1 MVLEIENIEKQYEQG
16 SRKTQTLS
24 SVNLTMQSGDFVSI
38 VGKSGS
44 GKSTLLHQIAGILR
58 PTKGTIRLDGK
69 EIIHFSD
76 KEASTYR
83 NQEIGYVL
91 QGQTP
96 LSTLTVMENVKLPYY
111 LSGKKENLDALAART
126 LLEDLHIED
135 LADAYPK
142 ELSGGELKRLS
153 IARALMNSPK
163 LLLLDEPT
171 SDLDSYHTKV
181 VMELIQRKAKEGT
194 GVLMVT
200 HDINTTEYGDA
211 LYQME
216 EGRLKA
222 IWKS

>member
-16 SRKTQTLS
+16 SRKTQALS
-24 SVNLTMQSGDFVSI
+24 SVNLTIQSGDFVSI

-44 GKSTLLHQIAGILR
+44 GKSTLLHLIAGILR

-96 LSTLTVMENVKLPYY
+96 LSTLTVIENVKLPYY
-111 LSGKKENLDALAART
+111 LSGKKENPDALART

-200 HDINTTEYGDA
+200 HDIDTTEYGDA

-216 EGRLKA
+216 EGRLKEV
-222 IWKS
+222 WKS